1 MRKEVLLFGLGMLLI
16 VLSLGVN
23 AQSYNYDLV
32 NVTSRVN
39 VTNAGPEILNLTVT
53 NPVTLSAGGTQV
65 VSCNATI
72 RDWNGFNDIDVV
84 NATLFYFENSSGPD
98 NNDVHY
104 TNGSCAEFS
113 NDGVYLANY
122 TCTFNVWYHANNGN
136 WTCELNVNDT
146 LSYNATEQINTTF
159 NALFAL
165 NVTDVIDYGNLSV
178 TDTSAEITATVTNFG
193 NTAINVSVLGYGAT
207 EGDGLGLVCAQ
218 GSNISI
224 EHQRFLSIAS
234 IYDDKTPLSAT
245 NQDLNITLPKP
256 TQATIPVTEDTY
268 WQLYVPP
275 NPFGLCEGTV
285 RFTATTP

>member
-1 MRKEVLLFGLGMLLI
+1 MVLM
-16 VLSLGVN
+16 
-23 AQSYNYDLV
+23 
-32 NVTSRVN
+32 
-39 VTNAGPEILNLTVT
+39 IL
-53 NPVTLSAGGTQV
+53 
-65 VSCNATI
+65 
-72 RDWNGFNDIDVV
+72 DVV

-113 NDGVYLANY
+113 NDGQYLANY
-122 TCTFNVWYHANNGN
+122 TCTFDVWYHANSGN
-136 WTCELNVNDT
+136 WTCNMT
-146 LSYNATEQINTTF
+146 ATDLGGLDDSDSQNTTF

-207 EGDGLGLVCAQ
+207 EGDGIGLVCDL
-218 GSNISI
+218 GTNISI
-224 EHQRFLSIAS
+224 EHQRFLSTS
-234 IYDDKTPLSAT
+234 GIYDDKTPLSAT
-245 NQDLNITLPKP
+245 NQDFGFTLPKP